1 MVTAEERS
9 NHARTIRIYLT
20 SSYFVVLFD
29 KVRDSEY
36 MSRTANVDAAVP
48 EAFIEPVRRET
59 VMELVCSRIE
69 SLVREGQLRCGDRLP
84 PEPQLAKMLKVS
96 RSSLREALKGL
107 LFIGLIQARPGY
119 GTYIRPSVT
128 RIMGRHFHWMVLLR
142 EISYLEIYELR
153 QMIEP
158 AAAALAAERANEHDI
173 DRMERALAAMRL
185 NVDAPEGFHR
195 HDIEFHQALA
205 GAAHNVAIQAN
216 MQLLYDAMTE
226 ARLRVLPLI
235 GDMREHWERHERMF
249 RHIRD
254 RQPELARR
262 AVANDLH
269 FAETL
274 LRKQMQEAP
283 QADLSEM
290 NRIGGGRK
298 LQRAKSAGKQHKD
311 KQVAVGGSR

>member
-1 MVTAEERS
+1 
-9 NHARTIRIYLT
+9 
-20 SSYFVVLFD
+20 
-29 KVRDSEY
+29 
-36 MSRTANVDAAVP
+36 MSRTAKSNAAVP

-69 SLVREGQLRCGDRLP
+69 SLVRDGRLRCGDRLP

-158 AAAALAAERANEHDI
+158 AAAAIAADRADENDI

-185 NVDAPEGFHR
+185 NVDAPRGFHK

-205 GAAHNVAIQAN
+205 GAAHNSAIEAT

-262 AVANDLH
+262 AVANDLL

-274 LRKQMQEAP
+274 LRKQLESA
-283 QADLSEM
+283 
-290 NRIGGGRK
+290 
-298 LQRAKSAGKQHKD
+298 LQDNPKEQDSKTAGSRSTRTRAKSVGKRKHTNE
-311 KQVAVGGSR
+311 QVAAGGSR